1 MLTGNTTVPY
11 RYDGGFGKAAPSA
24 PITLLNNSTG
34 GRVNHV
40 KAKRQTRGGEAE
52 DAGLSLIM
60 SQIKFYY
67 YPGQGRKRM
76 KRSANPPSGD
86 PAQHNTHHRAE

>member
-34 GRVNHV
+34 GAREPREG
-40 KAKRQTRGGEAE
+40 KASDTWR
-52 DAGLSLIM
+52 
-60 SQIKFYY
+60 
-67 YPGQGRKRM
+67 
-76 KRSANPPSGD
+76 RSAGRRTLADYESN
-86 PAQHNTHHRAE
+86 